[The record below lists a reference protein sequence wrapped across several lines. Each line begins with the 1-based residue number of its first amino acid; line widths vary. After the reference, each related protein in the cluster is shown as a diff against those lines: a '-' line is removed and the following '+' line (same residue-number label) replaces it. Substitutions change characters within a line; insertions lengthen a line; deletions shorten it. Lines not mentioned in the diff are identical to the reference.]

1 MVLTV
6 PIIDHLFIHS
16 LTIKRNTRA
25 SDGQGGWVETPA
37 TSSTP
42 NGRVNPVSGK
52 DLEVA
57 GKMRAQVTHCIYLP
71 PGTDVLNGDVVYYGT
86 RSFEVK
92 VPNISPSKEIY
103 KKALV
108 LEVQEAA

>member
-1 MVLTV
+1 MLTV

-37 TSSTP
+37 TNSTT
-42 NGRVNPVSGK
+42 NGRVNPASAR

-57 GKMRAQVTHCIYLP
+57 GKMRAEVSHAIYFP
-71 PGTDVLNGDVVYYGT
+71 ADTDVKNGDLIVFGS
-86 RSFEVK
+86 RNLEVK
-92 VPNISPSKEIY
+92 TPNITPSKEIY
-103 KKALV
+103 KKV
-108 LEVQEAA
+108 LCLEIQEAA